1 MIISQISTATGRFTL
16 AYSMAP
22 MAWNGAGREC
32 PSAMPATMHR
42 ATHRVR

>member
-1 MIISQISTATGRFTL
+1 MIISQISTATGKLTWDTSIL
-16 AYSMAP
+16 P
-22 MAWNGAGREC
+22 MAWNGPGSQC